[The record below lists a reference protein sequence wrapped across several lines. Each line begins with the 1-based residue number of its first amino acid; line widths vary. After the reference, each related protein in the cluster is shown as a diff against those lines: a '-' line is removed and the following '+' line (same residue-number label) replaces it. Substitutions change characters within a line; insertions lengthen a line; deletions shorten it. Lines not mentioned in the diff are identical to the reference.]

1 MMTQRSYSTVLA
13 LVISSLAGSAIGQIS
28 LAPGNL
34 TYSQDFDLLT
44 RSTVAQNWV
53 DNTAAESVNDAPQLA
68 GLPGWYAAGL
78 SSYTTQIRASN
89 GGNST
94 GSVYSYGST
103 DATDR
108 ALGTLPSGTTGSLRL
123 GVRFVNDTA
132 ENVDGFTFSYDAEQW
147 REGAATGVNNQ
158 YVVAYA
164 IFSPGTG
171 SLGAVG
177 VFTSIGD
184 ALFNTPK
191 DGTGVAASLDG
202 NAADNRIA
210 GLGASL
216 SGLGVAPGDEL
227 WLRWFDSDSSGA
239 DHGIAIDNFSI
250 SFNTVPVPEPS
261 AAALLGLGLMLL
273 TNRMRRS

>member
-1 MMTQRSYSTVLA
+1 MMTQHSHSAVLA
-13 LVISSLAGSAIGQIS
+13 LVISSLAGSAVAQIS
-28 LAPGNL
+28 LTPGNL

-44 RSTVAQNWV
+44 RSATAENWV
-53 DNTAAESVNDAPQLA
+53 DNTAAVSVNDAPQLA
-68 GLPGWYAAGL
+68 GLPGWYAAGS
-78 SSYTTQIRASN
+78 SSYVTQIRASN

-103 DATDR
+103 SASDR

-123 GVRFVNDTA
+123 GVRFVNDTL
-132 ENVDGFTFSYDAEQW
+132 EYVDGFTFTYDAEQW
-147 REGAATGVNNQ
+147 REGAATAINNQ

-164 IFSPGTG
+164 VFAPGEG

-177 VFTSIGD
+177 VFTSMGD

-202 NAADNRIA
+202 NDAENRIA
-210 GLGASL
+210 GLGATL
-216 SGLGVAPGDEL
+216 SGLNVAPGAEL

-239 DHGIAIDNFSI
+239 DHGIAIDNFDI
-250 SFNTVPVPEPS
+250 SFTTAVPEPTT
-261 AAALLGLGLMLL
+261 ATLLGLGLLL
-273 TNRMRRS
+273 LGNRMRRS